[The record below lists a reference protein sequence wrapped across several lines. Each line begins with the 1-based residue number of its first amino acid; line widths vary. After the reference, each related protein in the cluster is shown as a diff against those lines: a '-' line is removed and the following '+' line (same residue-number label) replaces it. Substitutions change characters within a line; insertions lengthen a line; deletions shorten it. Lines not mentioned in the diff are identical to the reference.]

1 MRFVPCMAVVR
12 ILTVVA
18 LVPFVLV
25 GRGAQS
31 APSQQSAAV
40 VMIQGFA
47 FEPPTLTVAV
57 GTVVTWTNHDSL
69 PHTAT
74 SQTAG
79 KFDTGPI
86 EKDQAKFVTLNE
98 AGTFDYFCAIHPG
111 MKGTITVTASI
122 EQSRVYLPYIVS

>member
-1 MRFVPCMAVVR
+1 MRFTPCMAVVR

-18 LVPFVLV
+18 FVPFVLV

-31 APSQQSAAV
+31 APFHQSAV
-40 VMIQGFA
+40 TVMIQGFA

-57 GTVVTWTNHDSL
+57 GTVVTWTNHDPQ

-74 SQTAG
+74 SRTVG
-79 KFDTGPI
+79 VFDTGPLAQNQS
-86 EKDQAKFVTLNE
+86 ESVVLNE
-98 AGTFDYFCAIHPG
+98 AGTYNYFCAIHPD
-111 MKGTITVTASI
+111 MEGTITVTALI